1 MLYNCRPPKSDPWHS
16 TRQRH
21 LLPIMSHLQ
30 PRSTPRHQTR
40 TCRYHPA
47 LPTPFQNLFTKL
59 PLTTPS
65 CITQHN
71 RSHTLSVSFILFTAP
86 RNWTLHIHLHSQHLL
101 PPTIT
106 ALRFLTRTMNIPIT
120 HDTFTHHQPIS
131 SHYHNAYSKAATIC
145 PCLPQHKTRPHHPVL
160 CQFCIQL
167 EKSIP
172 LPPKSP
178 KPASTQCPTYAI
190 TPYIPASHTPYSSCI
205 TFALL
210 TQNSYAN
217 CWDTI
222 ISQPTP
228 IHNIPLSHT
237 SQTPPTPPTTTPP
250 TTTSTPRFPSHTNF
264 SLAITDTTQPSS
276 TTLPACTSTTCH
288 SSATTQLKTF
298 LHQPNQHNIH
308 IPHQTL
314 PLISTH
320 FHRLASKL
328 QQPNTQ
334 AMNEALIFHYMTAI
348 GHPTNCQ
355 PKSRLFLHLN
365 HLTPTITTNTYDHN
379 PDHFSINLYLAS
391 NNP

>member
-1 MLYNCRPPKSDPWHS
+1 
-16 TRQRH
+16 
-21 LLPIMSHLQ
+21 
-30 PRSTPRHQTR
+30 
-40 TCRYHPA
+40 
-47 LPTPFQNLFTKL
+47 
-59 PLTTPS
+59 
-65 CITQHN
+65 
-71 RSHTLSVSFILFTAP
+71 
-86 RNWTLHIHLHSQHLL
+86 
-101 PPTIT
+101 
-106 ALRFLTRTMNIPIT
+106 MNIPIT

-237 SQTPPTPPTTTPP
+237 SQTPPIPPTTTPQPLHRLLVSPHTLTSPSLSP
-250 TTTSTPRFPSHTNF
+250 TRPNPPLLHSQ
-264 SLAITDTTQPSS
+264 LA
-276 TTLPACTSTTCH
+276 LPPHVTVAE
-288 SSATTQLKTF
+288 TTQLKTF

-334 AMNEALIFHYMTAI
+334 AMNEVLIFHYMTAI

-355 PKSRLFLHLN
+355 PKRRLFLHLN
-365 HLTPTITTNTYDHN
+365 HLTHTITTHTYDHN
-379 PDHFSINLYLAS
+379 PDHFTINIYLAS